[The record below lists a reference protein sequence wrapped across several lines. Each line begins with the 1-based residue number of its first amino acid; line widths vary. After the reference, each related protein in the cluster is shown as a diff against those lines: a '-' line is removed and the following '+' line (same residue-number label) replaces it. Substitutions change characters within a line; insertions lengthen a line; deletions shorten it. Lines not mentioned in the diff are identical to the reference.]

1 MPKLKTHKG
10 LAKRVKITASGKIKH
25 KRAGMGHLMSGKSA
39 KRRRRLNSPTTL
51 IRVNANKARIELRD

>member
-10 LAKRVKITASGKIKH
+10 LAKRVKITASGKVKH

-39 KRRRRLNSPTTL
+39 KRRRRLNGPAML
-51 IRVNANKARIELRD
+51 IRVNAQKARIELRD